1 MVKSSP
7 GVSPKPRFGPNL
19 DSTVMQASH
28 HRYDGALQVLLEAK
42 AMVNSIDT
50 DRRTALAARYLEK
63 KTRRFF
69 DLFCAPPRSCF
80 PGFTRVDP
88 TIDQNKRPG

>member
-1 MVKSSP
+1 VGGSYS
-7 GVSPKPRFGPNL
+7 NL
-19 DSTVMQASH
+19 EYVCLVRDAE
-28 HRYDGALQVLLEAK
+28 RLLADQPE
-42 AMVNSIDT
+42 
-50 DRRTALAARYLEK
+50 DRRELSEASLLAARYLEK

-69 DLFCAPPRSCF
+69 DLFCAPPRFCF

>member
-1 MVKSSP
+1 VHATRSSII
-7 GVSPKPRFGPNL
+7 
-19 DSTVMQASH
+19 
-28 HRYDGALQVLLEAK
+28 HRAPHSQSSGAFIGALQLLGSSREEIGVCGRK
-42 AMVNSIDT
+42 VGYPS
-50 DRRTALAARYLEK
+50 LAARYLEK

-69 DLFCAPPRSCF
+69 VFVATPPRSCF